1 MNREQAKQ
9 LLPIIQ
15 AFADGSELQVHD
27 TMDGQW
33 LDIKDPWFNDGPER
47 YRVKPKPVERWVLDE
62 VCVGPAFLTRE
73 GAEARTREFIIPPR
87 IVHMRE
93 VTE

>member
-15 AFADGSELQVHD
+15 AFADGAEVQYQCGNGDWRDV
-27 TMDGQW
+27 
-33 LDIKDPWFNDGPER
+33 IDPCFGPYDK
-47 YRVKPKPVERWVLDE
+47 YRIKPKPVERWVLDE

-87 IVHMRE
+87 IVHLRE